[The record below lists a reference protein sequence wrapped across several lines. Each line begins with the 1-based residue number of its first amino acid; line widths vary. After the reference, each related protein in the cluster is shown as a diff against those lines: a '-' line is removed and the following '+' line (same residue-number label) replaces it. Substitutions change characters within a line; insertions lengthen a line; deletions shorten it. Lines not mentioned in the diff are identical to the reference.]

1 MAELWRHEAF
11 RFYFMLAGC
20 VALMYL
26 PVVGRYVRMLAT
38 MVHEGGHVLVALL
51 LGEKPQKVEL
61 FSDTSGVALVA
72 YSSKWKAVL
81 VSLAGYLFT
90 PCMAFVS
97 FWMLQ
102 RGWQVPYL
110 WIVLLLSLLF
120 LLCYIRNGFGIFW
133 CLCFVL
139 LHGWLLYR
147 DHPFWIDGIARL
159 DAGVLFVDAV
169 CSCLI
174 LLRVAF
180 RNPKRSGDAANIA
193 RFTHLPPLFT
203 ALAFTAFALYM
214 DYLCVIHFFP
224 KWS

>member
-11 RFYFMLAGC
+11 RFYLMLAGC

-90 PCMAFVS
+90 PCLAFVS

-110 WIVLLLSLLF
+110 WIVLVLSLLF

-139 LHGWLLYR
+139 LHGWLLYCGR
-147 DHPFWIDGIARL
+147 PGWLDLLARV

-180 RNPKRSGDAANIA
+180 RNPKKSGDAANIA
-193 RFTHLPPLFT
+193 RFTHVPPLFT
-203 ALAFTAFALYM
+203 ALAFTFFAVYM

-224 KWS
+224 KCS

>member
-11 RFYFMLAGC
+11 RFYLMLAGC

-110 WIVLLLSLLF
+110 WIVLVLSLLF
-120 LLCYIRNGFGIFW
+120 LVCYIRNGFGIFW

-147 DHPFWIDGIARL
+147 NHPFGIEGMARL

-180 RNPKRSGDAANIA
+180 RYPRKSGDAANIA

-214 DYLCVIHFFP
+214 DYLCVIHFVP